1 VDVSRTIKCALLG
14 DALVLGS
21 MLEEH
26 GAQVRQADEDAPMTM
41 VATGTLEGIRA
52 AVAQLRHELV
62 GAGPVV
68 IEGEDRVYGPVNS
81 EGSQC
86 KFPAVPGD
94 ALCSNHAEA
103 MLHETGPAARGV
115 TPGSAERA
123 GGTQAEAVGSGPATG
138 ALYAHAC
145 DDPDQLLDVE
155 VVIIP
160 EEARYHR
167 AGCTLIRLLSSHD
180 LETLT
185 RREARTQG
193 YVPCRACKP
202 ERADPDQLLDFEV
215 VIIPADARY
224 HRAGCTLIRLL
235 SSHDLEALT
244 RREAQTE
251 GYVPCVACQPDI
263 PFWAQPKRYPAVT
276 TRPATSP
283 RGWRL
288 ALRKP
293 FTRKYR

>member
-1 VDVSRTIKCALLG
+1 VDVSRTIKCALFG

-26 GAQVRQADEDAPMTM
+26 GAQVRRADDDAPVTM

-68 IEGEDRVYGPVNS
+68 IEGEDRDYGAVNL

-94 ALCSNHAEA
+94 PMSSNHAET

-115 TPGSAERA
+115 TPGSAELA
-123 GGTQAEAVGSGPATG
+123 GGAQAEAVGRPATG
-138 ALYAHAC
+138 ALDAHEC

-160 EEARYHR
+160 AEARYHR
-167 AGCTLIRLLSSHD
+167 AGCMLIRLLSSD
-180 LETLT
+180 DFEILT
-185 RREARTQG
+185 R
-193 YVPCRACKP
+193 K
-202 ERADPDQLLDFEV
+202 
-215 VIIPADARY
+215 
-224 HRAGCTLIRLL
+224 
-235 SSHDLEALT
+235 
-244 RREAQTE
+244 EAQTE
-251 GYVPCVACQPDI
+251 GYVRCRGCMPDN
-263 PFWAQPKRYPAVT
+263 PLWAQPKLYPAAT